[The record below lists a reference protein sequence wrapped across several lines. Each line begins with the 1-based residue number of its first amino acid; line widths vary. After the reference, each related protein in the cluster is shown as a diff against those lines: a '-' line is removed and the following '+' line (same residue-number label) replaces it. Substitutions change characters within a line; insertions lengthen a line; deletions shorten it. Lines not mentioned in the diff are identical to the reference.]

1 MDDKQWERFLVPY
14 RQAVEELKVKLKG
27 IRTLYEYED
36 DHSPIE
42 FVTGR
47 VKPVASILE
56 KARRKSIPL
65 HEIETMQDIAGLR
78 IMCQFVD
85 DIQIV
90 KEMLFARKDFTVV
103 DQRDYIAEH
112 KESGYRSYHLV
123 VLYPLQTVSGEK
135 HVLVEIQIRTLAM
148 NFWATIEHSLN
159 YKYSGNIPEKVK
171 LRLQRASEAASRL
184 DEEMS
189 EIRGEVQEAQDCL
202 FKKEKR
208 KRATI
213 GKGEEEHEICR
224 IIKRRSSF

>member
-189 EIRGEVQEAQDCL
+189 EIGGEVQEAQAA
-202 FKKEKR
+202 FSRKK
-208 KRATI
+208 
-213 GKGEEEHEICR
+213 KGSEQQ
-224 IIKRRSSF
+224 

>member
-1 MDDKQWERFLVPY
+1 MPY

-90 KEMLFARKDFTVV
+90 KEMLFARK
-103 DQRDYIAEH
+103 I
-112 KESGYRSYHLV
+112 S
-123 VLYPLQTVSGEK
+123 PLW
-135 HVLVEIQIRTLAM
+135 IRGIILRNIKRADTGHTILLCCTLCRR
-148 NFWATIEHSLN
+148 
-159 YKYSGNIPEKVK
+159 YPEK
-171 LRLQRASEAASRL
+171 SMFS
-184 DEEMS
+184 
-189 EIRGEVQEAQDCL
+189 
-202 FKKEKR
+202 
-208 KRATI
+208 
-213 GKGEEEHEICR
+213 
-224 IIKRRSSF
+224 